1 VGTRCIPSG
10 SRIRTQTEERRLSS
24 TPLDQQSPRPRAPQP
39 APQPVPSSA
48 SEEAPSAAS
57 VGPDEAALEATV
69 SGADER
75 VRKGME
81 QVQESDHL
89 RTEKIFELRGKIAS
103 GEYKIDADTLAK
115 RLVDHL

>member
-1 VGTRCIPSG
+1 
-10 SRIRTQTEERRLSS
+10 
-24 TPLDQQSPRPRAPQP
+24 
-39 APQPVPSSA
+39 
-48 SEEAPSAAS
+48 
-57 VGPDEAALEATV
+57 
-69 SGADER
+69 
-75 VRKGME
+75 ME